1 MNENNQLI
9 KPITL
14 EREELMNNFAELI
27 NNSSLPFFV
36 IEDILKNFLKEIHI
50 ASQHQIEVDK
60 QKYNQG
66 LLKFQSQL
74 IKDVNLEGDANESK

>member
-14 EREELMNNFAELI
+14 EREELMGNIAQLI
-27 NNSSLPFFV
+27 NCSSLPFFV

-60 QKYNQG
+60 QRYYQELSKI
-66 LLKFQSQL
+66 QSQL
-74 IKDVNLEGDANESK
+74 IKDSNLEGDSDESE